1 LKLATGIM
9 SPSNAAILWL
19 SSNLSKVKYRL
30 LMPLAYND
38 NAAKSEVDFA
48 ALLIYIL
55 LIDALYQIFVSE
67 LA

>member
-1 LKLATGIM
+1 
-9 SPSNAAILWL
+9 
-19 SSNLSKVKYRL
+19 
-30 LMPLAYND
+30 MPLAYND
-38 NAAKSEVDFA
+38 NAAKSTSDFA